1 MTNKVFTVSSLFAG
15 AGGLDLGFKQAG
27 FQILWANDF
36 NKDACATY
44 KLHSPETEVVH
55 GDIAKIDANLIPD
68 SDIFLGG
75 FPCQGYS
82 LGGNRVI
89 DDPRNKLYKEYVRII
104 KAKKPLCFIGENV
117 KGLLTLGSGEVLKQI
132 IEDFKEAGYTVF
144 YHLLNAKDYG
154 VPQDRQRV
162 IITGFRSDLNI
173 QSYAIPE
180 YQGKAQTIGEALKDL
195 PEPTPD
201 EVYSGSFSPWFTMRN
216 RRREFID
223 VSQTILATARQ
234 IPIHPSS
241 PPMVKLGKDEWEFGK
256 GKPTR
261 RYSYKECA
269 ALQTF
274 PVNTKFVGNLTSK
287 YKQIGNA
294 VPVKLAN
301 HIAVHIKQVLS
312 AEVKSN
318 D

>member
-1 MTNKVFTVSSLFAG
+1 MTELTTCSLFAG
-15 AGGLDLGFKQAG
+15 AGGLDIGFKQAG
-27 FQILWANDF
+27 YHILWANDF

-44 KLHSPETEVVH
+44 KLHSPETEVVQ
-55 GDIAKIDANLIPD
+55 GDIAKIDANSIPD
-68 SDIFLGG
+68 CDIFLGG

-82 LGGNRVI
+82 IGGNRVI

-117 KGLLTLGSGEVLKQI
+117 KGILTMGGGEVLKQI
-132 IEDFKEAGYTVF
+132 IEDFEEAGYTVF
-144 YHLLNAKDYG
+144 YQLLNAKDFG

-162 IITGFRSDLNI
+162 FITGFRNDLNI
-173 QSYAIPE
+173 AEYSIPE
-180 YQGKAQTIGEALKDL
+180 YTGKAQTIGDALKDF
-195 PEPTPD
+195 PEPDPND
-201 EVYSGSFSPWFTMRN
+201 VYAGSYSPWFTMRN
-216 RRREFID
+216 RRREFTD
-223 VSQTILATARQ
+223 VSHTILATARQ

-241 PPMVKLGKDEWEFGK
+241 PPMVKLGKDAWEFGE
-256 GKPTR
+256 GRSTR

-274 PVNTKFVGNLTSK
+274 PADIEFTGNLTSK

-294 VPVKLAN
+294 VPVKLAY
-301 HIAVHIKQVLS
+301 HIAKYLRTVLL
-312 AEVKSN
+312 AEVTTN